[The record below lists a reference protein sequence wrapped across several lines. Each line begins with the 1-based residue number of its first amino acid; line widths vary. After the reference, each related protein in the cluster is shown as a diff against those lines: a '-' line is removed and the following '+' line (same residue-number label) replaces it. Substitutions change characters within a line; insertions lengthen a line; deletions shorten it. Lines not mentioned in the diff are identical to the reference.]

1 MKRTKIEL
9 LLAAALAIAMVAARC
24 TTAPAPPPAVNPEA
38 ADRYLIDPRTGSSA
52 PIAPPLTSRFDA
64 AWQYVEA
71 GQDAEAVRRLDEI
84 LRKNPDFMPAK
95 LALVAIDIRAGRF
108 NDATRALQALPASL
122 VTRVYEAEIAVRQ
135 HDTRRAYDL
144 YRAIA
149 GEANAPATARER
161 IAELETAMF
170 NDLFAAAQSA
180 PDTESIR
187 LLREALALNP
197 GATDARILLARKLAT
212 QREFDESR
220 AALEPIL
227 GSAAVDRAEV
237 QETLAEIDAGRGRY
251 QEAIVRYERLAR
263 RTKEPRYTARLDELK
278 EIWSSENMPPQ
289 YRQAFESTSL
299 TRAELAVLLY
309 WSVPSVRFAQ
319 NLASPPIAVDI
330 ADVPGREEIIRA
342 IAIGM
347 YDVDP
352 VTRRVGPFRQLN
364 AGALT
369 RVLGRLLQVRGA
381 SCAHGTTAD
390 RTLAACGVSDPLL
403 SMAPETP
410 VTGRDARRLLEA
422 IGKLL

>member
-1 MKRTKIEL
+1 LKRTKIVL
-9 LLAAALAIAMVAARC
+9 LLAAAVVAARC
-24 TTAPAPPPAVNPEA
+24 TTTPTPPPAVNPVA

-52 PIAPPLTSRFDA
+52 PIPPPLATRFDA
-64 AWQYVEA
+64 AWRYVEN
-71 GQDAEAVRRLDEI
+71 GQEAEARRRLDEI
-84 LRKNPDFMPAK
+84 LRKNPDFTPAS
-95 LALVAIDIRAGRF
+95 LALVALDIRGSRY
-108 NDATRALQALPASL
+108 DEATRALQTLPKSL

-144 YRAIA
+144 YRSIA

-161 IAELETAMF
+161 VAELETAMF
-170 NDLFAAAQSA
+170 NDLFAAAQTA
-180 PDTESIR
+180 PDAESIG

-197 GATDARILLARKLAT
+197 GAADARILLARKLAT
-212 QREFDESR
+212 QRQFDESR

-227 GSAAVDRAEV
+227 GSAAVDRPEV

-278 EIWSSENMPPQ
+278 EVWSADNMPPQ
-289 YRQAFESTSL
+289 YRQAFESPSL

-309 WSVPSVRFAQ
+309 WSLPSVRFAQ
-319 NLASPPIAVDI
+319 NLATPPIAVDI

-352 VTRRVGPFRQLN
+352 VTRRVGPFRQMN
-364 AGALT
+364 AGGLT

-381 SCAHGTTAD
+381 SCARGTTSD
-390 RTLAACGVSDPLL
+390 RTLAACGINDPLL
-403 SMAPETP
+403 SMPAESP

-422 IGKLL
+422 VAKLL